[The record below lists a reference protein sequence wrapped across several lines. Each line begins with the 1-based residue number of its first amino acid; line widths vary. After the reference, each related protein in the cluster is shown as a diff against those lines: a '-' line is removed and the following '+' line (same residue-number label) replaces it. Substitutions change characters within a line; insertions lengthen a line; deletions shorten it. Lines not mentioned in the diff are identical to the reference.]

1 MVQSVSKKSSGR
13 RTRESL
19 LLCKIS
25 IGHRT
30 TPTINHA
37 AYVSSLANIAVERF
51 FTVKE
56 QLEHPKEYINWL
68 KIAITVRAMTGRRF
82 IPRPLSS
89 CSFDVKTRGRSFLGK
104 NSPARYIVPPRD
116 VLLGYKKWFIS
127 PATVFEFYP
136 PLMALFTVAAPRT
149 QDTVPINFFHANS
162 SIFISR
168 WNEGSSSAY
177 YYTIKKSVQTSSNYR
192 NTTLIPS

>member
-1 MVQSVSKKSSGR
+1 MVQSVSKKPCGR

-30 TPTINHA
+30 TPSINHA
-37 AYVSSLANIAVERF
+37 TYVSSLANIAVERF

-104 NSPARYIVPPRD
+104 NSPARYIVPQEMFYWDTKNDLSPRLP
-116 VLLGYKKWFIS
+116 VY
-127 PATVFEFYP
+127 EFYP
-136 PLMALFTVAAPRT
+136 PLMALFTLASYRFDQLFPR
-149 QDTVPINFFHANS
+149 
-162 SIFISR
+162 
-168 WNEGSSSAY
+168 
-177 YYTIKKSVQTSSNYR
+177 
-192 NTTLIPS
+192 